1 MRSGR
6 LPSQVGTQ
14 VRLEQALVGERPALG
29 VVLDEEVERIEGH
42 GFRDEVDGD
51 DELAHRAR
59 KHDARLPVAER
70 ILLPV
75 EEVGLGVDPER
86 VRSDPGPRMRGR
98 PQPDG
103 LRRQGHEPVV
113 PVRRPVM
120 DCDLHA
126 RRAYAAGDPR
136 RTLTDG
142 AARHVPDPQRVF
154 LGNSHLPAP
163 VSWAADHF
171 LSSTV
176 GGDLHVRRSSRPGT
190 GFRRT
195 VLGGRSDGEGPVWLP
210 SSGTPYAI
218 TMTERSGGTA
228 RARKRSRHG
237 SPLPLAVV
245 ADRSV
250 VGWSG
255 VALRCG
261 SHRRRRAPPGLHRP
275 DAPGFPDLGDGLR
288 WNDIRLSMQ
297 CGSHLSMLLGAAV
310 HAEQLQAL
318 AGM

>member
-1 MRSGR
+1 MREVDVAVVHRPADRGGRLRLRRRRQREVALGGEEARRRVEPDPAGAGNEDLGPGVQVGEVALGAGGTVERAHVGPELDQVPGDEARGEAEVAQALHQEPAAVATRARALRERLLRCLDARLEADQVADAALQTLVQLDEEIDRVAPIPRDRSEELLEVRSGR
-6 LPSQVGTQ
+6 LRSQVGTQ
-14 VRLEQALVGERPALG
+14 FLREQALVGERPALG

-142 AARHVPDPQRVF
+142 AARHVPDP
-154 LGNSHLPAP
+154 
-163 VSWAADHF
+163 
-171 LSSTV
+171 
-176 GGDLHVRRSSRPGT
+176 
-190 GFRRT
+190 
-195 VLGGRSDGEGPVWLP
+195 
-210 SSGTPYAI
+210 
-218 TMTERSGGTA
+218 
-228 RARKRSRHG
+228 
-237 SPLPLAVV
+237 
-245 ADRSV
+245 
-250 VGWSG
+250 
-255 VALRCG
+255 
-261 SHRRRRAPPGLHRP
+261 
-275 DAPGFPDLGDGLR
+275 
-288 WNDIRLSMQ
+288 
-297 CGSHLSMLLGAAV
+297 
-310 HAEQLQAL
+310 
-318 AGM
+318 